1 MKVKKMQLYAMVFFL
16 GILSSFA
23 QEKPVTGTVSD
34 QFGMPLPGVNV
45 IVKGTTKGT
54 QTDFDGNYTINISE
68 GSVLTFSYVGLKTV
82 DIVIG
87 ASNRVDVTMEEDAS
101 QLNEIVITALGLSK
115 DERSLGYSAQSVKS
129 DDLADTGQSNIVNAL
144 NGKVAGVNITSSS
157 GAPGA
162 SANIVIR
169 GSSSISGS
177 NQPLFVVDGLPINN
191 NTDNGSSSGVLDGTD
206 FRDYGKTVGTNRAA
220 DIDPNDIAS
229 VTVLKGGAATALY
242 GNRAVNGAIIITTKK
257 GKTGSGLNVT
267 LNSSFSFEEV
277 NKIPEFTYQYA
288 RGRNGAY
295 SNVTHWSWG
304 PAYSNNPTFPAG
316 INVDLNG
323 DGVSGDVSGQA
334 IPLFKNNYKNFWN
347 DGHTLQTSVSV
358 SGGDDKGSF
367 YASLGRRNQ
376 EGIVPNSE
384 YERINS
390 TIKAEYNVTDKFKIG
405 GYATYVNSRTAALQ
419 GGDTGFQGL
428 GYYHHMWDINNRNW
442 IDPQG
447 NRTWFSTAVAEP
459 NWTVNEEIEDGEVNR
474 FIGSV
479 NFSYAFTD
487 WLKLSYKVGMD
498 TYSDD
503 KSMVRPISSV
513 NTTNNLGDLYEVR
526 INSKDFNSDILLT
539 GKVDLTED
547 LGLAY
552 LVGNNVYETLYD
564 RLFVQGDGLSVSGFN
579 DISNAIA
586 VTSNNLT
593 NRKRTIGVFGEMS
606 FDYKDT
612 YFLSFTGRND
622 WSSTLPKGANSF
634 FYPSVSGAI
643 ILSNLIEDQ
652 DWLSFAKLKGSWAE
666 LGNDSQGLYATS
678 DVYGKRDPNVLGQ
691 PRFTVSTT
699 QGNPNIR
706 PEISSTWEIGTEL
719 RFLDNL
725 INLDFTYYNRTTED
739 QVVSVPLAPETGYG
753 AYFDNAGKVVNKG
766 IEAIVSFNNILRN
779 SNDLKWDLLFNFT
792 KNESEVI
799 SIPDGLDE
807 IIIGYGYWNGANIVA
822 RPGLPYGS
830 FVGAGYKRNDAGALL
845 LDDNGY
851 PQVEEENLVLGD
863 PNPDWIMNINNS
875 LRYKGFTFNATLEF
889 RQGGEI
895 LNDSESFWVYS
906 GLSKTTED
914 RYYSADTP
922 NGNATAVFDGII
934 ESTGQQSNI
943 AAPLTNT
950 YYHNLNASVDE
961 AHIEDASWVRLR
973 NVSLSYKVP
982 SKWLEKTPFTGVDF
996 TVSGRNLWLDT
1007 NYKGVDPE
1015 TNALG
1020 AGNVQGVD
1028 LINAPG
1034 TKSYGFAVKL
1044 QF

>member
-1 MKVKKMQLYAMVFFL
+1 MKVKKIQIYAMVFLL
-16 GILSSFA
+16 GLISSFA
-23 QEKPVTGTVSD
+23 QEKSINGKVTDEAGI
-34 QFGMPLPGVNV
+34 PLLGVN
-45 IVKGTTKGT
+45 IIIKGTSNGT
-54 QTDFDGNYTINISE
+54 QTDFDGNYTINARIGE
-68 GSVLTFSYVGLKTV
+68 VLTFSFVGLRTEEVTV
-82 DIVIG
+82 G
-87 ASNRVDVTMEEDAS
+87 ASSQIDLVMVEDAS
-101 QLNEIVITALGLSK
+101 QLEEVVITALGLSK
-115 DERSLGYSAQSVKS
+115 DERTLGYSAQSVKS
-129 DDLADTGQSNIVNAL
+129 DDLADTGQSNIVNAI

-191 NTDNGSSSGVLDGTD
+191 NTDNGSSTGVLDGTD

-257 GKTGSGLNVT
+257 GAAGRGLSVT
-267 LNSSFSFEEV
+267 LNSSYTFEEV
-277 NKIPEFTYQYA
+277 NKVPEFTYQYA
-288 RGRNGAY
+288 RGRNGLY

-304 PAYSNNPTFPAG
+304 PAYSNNPTFPSG

-323 DGVSGDVSGQA
+323 DGVLQDVSGLP
-334 IPLFKNNYKNFWN
+334 IPLFKNNYKNFWD
-347 DGHTLQTSVSV
+347 DGHTFQTSVSV
-358 SGGDDKGSF
+358 SAGNDKGNF
-367 YASLGRRNQ
+367 YASLGRRDQ

-384 YERINS
+384 YERINA
-390 TIKAEYNVTDKFKIG
+390 TIKGEFQVTDKFKIG
-405 GYATYVNSRTAALQ
+405 GYATYANSRTAALQ

-428 GYYHHMWDINNRNW
+428 GYYHHMWDITSRDW
-442 IDPQG
+442 IDSQG

-474 FIGSV
+474 FIGAV
-479 NFSYAFTD
+479 NFSYDLTD
-487 WLKLSYKVGMD
+487 WMKLSYKVGID

-503 KSMVRPISSV
+503 KHMVRPISSV

-526 INSKDFNSDILLT
+526 INSKDFNSDLLLT
-539 GKVDLTED
+539 GNLSLNDDLS
-547 LGLAY
+547 LSYVL
-552 LVGNNVYETLYD
+552 GNNVYETLYD
-564 RLFVQGDGLSVSGFN
+564 RLFVQGDGLSVSGFQ
-579 DISNAIA
+579 DISNAIT

-606 FDYKDT
+606 FDYKNI
-612 YFLSFTGRND
+612 YYLSVTGRND
-622 WSSTLPKGANSF
+622 WSSTLPEGANSF
-634 FYPSVSGAI
+634 FYPSVSGAVV
-643 ILSNLIEDQ
+643 LSNLIEDQ
-652 DWLSFAKLKGSWAE
+652 DWLTFAKLKGSWAE

-678 DVYGKRDPNVLGQ
+678 DVYAKRDPNVLGQ

-699 QGNPNIR
+699 QGNPNIK
-706 PEISSTWEIGTEL
+706 PEISSTWEIGSEL
-719 RFLDNL
+719 RLLDNL
-725 INLDFTYYNRTTED
+725 VNLDFTYYNRTTED

-766 IEAIVSFNNILRN
+766 VEAILSFNNIIR
-779 SNDLKWDLLFNFT
+779 SSEDLTWDLLFNFT
-792 KNESEVI
+792 TNDSEVI

-807 IIIGYGYWNGANIVA
+807 IIIGYGYWNGMNIVA

-830 FVGAGYKRNDAGALL
+830 FVGSGYKRNANGVLL

-851 PQVEEENLVLGD
+851 PQVAAENLVLGD

-875 LRYKGFTFNATLEF
+875 LRYKDFTFNATLEF
-889 RQGGEI
+889 REGGEI
-895 LNDSESFWVYS
+895 LNDSESFWVYA

-914 RYYSADTP
+914 RFYSANTA
-922 NGNATAVFDGII
+922 NGNATAVFDGVI

-950 YYHNLNASVDE
+950 YYHNLNSFVDE

-973 NVSLSYKVP
+973 NISLSYKMP
-982 SKWLEKTPFTGVDF
+982 SRYLEKLPFTGVDI
-996 TVSGRNLWLDT
+996 TLSGRNLWLDT

-1034 TKSYGFAVKL
+1034 TKSYGLAVKL